1 MAEGQP
7 AGNGLLRRL
16 APNLVLAA
24 LALLML
30 EGLSS
35 SALLVWDVA
44 QTPRRGESYHTQYDA
59 ELGWVNIPGL
69 HLPNMY
75 GPGVSLSTNSR
86 GFRSTRELAPDVAAG
101 RIRVICSGDS
111 FTLGYGV
118 DDDQTWCQALEGLDP
133 RLETVNMGQ
142 GGYGIDQAYLWFK
155 RDARDIGH
163 QVHLLAF
170 ITDDFNR
177 LSDTERGGYG
187 KPILELEGERLLVR
201 NVPVPKRA
209 WFAPWITRNL
219 ESIRSL
225 RSFELARRLLERAQT
240 TSGKRAGPRRE
251 RAAARV
257 VSKVLEDL
265 ARINRSKGSALV
277 LVYLPYLP
285 EYRAASAP
293 GWERFIQSESERLGL
308 LFVSVAEAFRALPR
322 DEAEALFFHNAPGV
336 FPGAG
341 GHLSVRGNEYVARE
355 VAARLSALPELE
367 RRTPLTQAGDG
378 E

>member
-1 MAEGQP
+1 MTEGQ
-7 AGNGLLRRL
+7 AARKALLRRL
-16 APNLVLAA
+16 GPNLALAA

-35 SALLVWDVA
+35 AALFLWDVTR
-44 QTPRRGESYHTQYDA
+44 TPRLGESYHTRYDP

-69 HLPNMY
+69 TLPNMY
-75 GPGVSLSTNSR
+75 GPGVSLRTNSR
-86 GFRSTRELAPDVAAG
+86 GFRGAREVEPEVAPGRTRAV
-101 RIRVICSGDS
+101 CSGDS

-118 DDDQTWCQALEGLDP
+118 ADDQTWCRALERLDP

-177 LSDTERGGYG
+177 LSDTERAGYG

-225 RSFELARRLLERAQT
+225 RSFDLARRLLERAPT
-240 TSGKRAGPRRE
+240 NAGKRAGPRRE
-251 RAAARV
+251 RTAGPI

-285 EYRAASAP
+285 EHRAASAP
-293 GWERFIQSESERLGL
+293 GWERFIRSESERLGL
-308 LFVSVAEAFRALPR
+308 LFVSVAEAFRTLPR
-322 DEAEALFFHNAPGV
+322 AEAEALFIPDGPGV

-355 VAARLSALPELE
+355 LAEKLSSLPGLE
-367 RRTPLTQAGDG
+367 RGRPRLR
-378 E
+378 